1 MSIWTDVRFDAA
13 TAHAA
18 ARELRS
24 VAAEVEAAAERRA
37 DLADEARDG
46 WTGRQREWF
55 DDVVGVQLAEAA
67 DLVEA
72 LCAAAARIE
81 DDLAAAMA
89 EQRRRVEA
97 RLAEQRAA
105 EEAAQRRERLAGA
118 H

>member
-1 MSIWTDVRFDAA
+1 MSIWIDVRFDTA

-37 DLADEARDG
+37 DLADQARDG

-55 DDVVGVQLAEAA
+55 DDVVGAQLAEAG

-72 LCAAAARIE
+72 LRAAAVRIE
-81 DDLAAAMA
+81 DDLAAATA

-105 EEAAQRRERLAGA
+105 EAAAERRERLAGA